1 MGPGPSDGDGWE
13 RAVVH
18 PGPRDRVGHLARDW
32 TRRTARSDLA
42 RASGL
47 TRLAYAALAL
57 AYLQAILGA
66 VVRITGSGMGC
77 GDHWPRCHGHWFPPL
92 DRADL
97 IIEVTHRYV
106 AATLTLAV
114 LALLFAAWQARGT
127 PGIAGRGGVIRP
139 AAAAALLVVAAA
151 LLGAATVKLELHAA
165 AVVIHLALAM
175 ALIAALALTAA
186 RSRSLASRRPRAA
199 TSARTLRASTAA
211 AIIAII
217 AVLMG
222 GATANV
228 AGAAA
233 SCVGFPHCREIAVS
247 GMPLIVQVGHR
258 ILAIALLLHLF
269 GMVMA
274 LRKRS
279 EPPAT
284 KLWAK
289 IAFTAA
295 LAQILVAAA
304 MVEAGLPLHL
314 RALHQALGTLVWL
327 VVFVFATVA
336 REPERA

>member
-1 MGPGPSDGDGWE
+1 MGPAAS
-13 RAVVH
+13 
-18 PGPRDRVGHLARDW
+18 DW

-42 RASGL
+42 RAPGL

-57 AYLQAILGA
+57 AYLQAVLGA

-77 GDHWPRCHGHWFPPL
+77 GDHWPRCHGRWFPPL

-97 IIEVTHRYV
+97 VIEVTHRYV

-114 LALLFAAWQARGT
+114 LALLFTAWRARGS
-127 PGIAGRGGVIRP
+127 PGIAGRGGVVRP
-139 AAAAALLVVAAA
+139 AGAAALLVVAAA

-175 ALIAALALTAA
+175 ALIAALALAA
-186 RSRSLASRRPRAA
+186 VRSRLLAGQQARPG
-199 TSARTLRASTAA
+199 TSVRTVRASTAA
-211 AIIAII
+211 AIVAIM

-233 SCVGFPHCREIAVS
+233 SCVGFPHCREIAV
-247 GMPLIVQVGHR
+247 GGTPLIVQAGHR

-269 GMVMA
+269 GMVLA

-279 EPPAT
+279 EPPGT
-284 KLWAK
+284 KLWAR
-289 IAFTAA
+289 IALATA

-304 MVEAGLPLHL
+304 MVESGLPLYL
-314 RALHQALGTLVWL
+314 RVLHQALGTLVWL
-327 VVFVFATVA
+327 VVFVFAAVA